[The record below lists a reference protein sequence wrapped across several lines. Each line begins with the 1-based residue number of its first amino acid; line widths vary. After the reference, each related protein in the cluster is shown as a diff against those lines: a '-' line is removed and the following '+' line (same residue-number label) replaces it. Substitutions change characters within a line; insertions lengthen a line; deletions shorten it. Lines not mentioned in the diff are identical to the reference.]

1 MIITTNVVEL
11 TESTYP
17 SFVESGLV
25 LIDVKGEWCGPCKQ
39 LSPTL
44 DRLSLDLSDTLK
56 VGKLDVDTNR
66 DIVVSLG
73 VRNIP
78 ALILFKDGEIV
89 ARNTGMISLEKLTD
103 MVNEH
108 K

>member
-1 MIITTNVVEL
+1 MIIKTNAVEL
-11 TESTYP
+11 TDTLYP
-17 SFVESGLV
+17 EFIKEGLV
-25 LIDVKGEWCGPCKQ
+25 LVDCTANWCNPCKQ
-39 LSPTL
+39 LSPIV

>member
-1 MIITTNVVEL
+1 MIITTNAVEL

-25 LIDVKGEWCGPCKQ
+25 LIDVKGEWCGPCRQ
-39 LSPTL
+39 LSPIV

>member
-39 LSPTL
+39 LSPIV
-44 DRLSLDLSDTLK
+44 DRLSLDLSDSLK

>member
-11 TESTYP
+11 TETTYP
-17 SFVESGLV
+17 EFIKNGLV
-25 LIDVKGEWCGPCKQ
+25 LVDCAANWCNPCKI

>member
-1 MIITTNVVEL
+1 MITTNVVEL

-25 LIDVKGEWCGPCKQ
+25 LIDVKGEWCGPCRQ
-39 LSPTL
+39 LSPIV
-44 DRLSLDLSDTLK
+44 DKLSLELQGTVT

>member
-39 LSPTL
+39 LSPIV

>member
-1 MIITTNVVEL
+1 MIITTNAVEL
-11 TESTYP
+11 TETTYP
-17 SFVESGLV
+17 EFIKNGLV
-25 LIDVKGEWCGPCKQ
+25 LVDCTANWCNPCKQ
-39 LSPTL
+39 LSPIV

>member
-1 MIITTNVVEL
+1 MIIKTNAVEL
-11 TESTYP
+11 TDTLYP
-17 SFVESGLV
+17 EFIKNGLV
-25 LIDVKGEWCGPCKQ
+25 LVDCTANWCGPCKQ
-39 LSPTL
+39 LSPIV

>member
-1 MIITTNVVEL
+1 MIITTNAVEL
-11 TESTYP
+11 TDTLYP
-17 SFVESGLV
+17 EFIKEGLV
-25 LIDVKGEWCGPCKQ
+25 LIDAWAQWCGPCRQ
-39 LSPTL
+39 LSPIV
-44 DRLSLDLSDTLK
+44 DRLSLDLSDSLK

>member
-44 DRLSLDLSDTLK
+44 DRLSLDLSDSLK

>member
-25 LIDVKGEWCGPCKQ
+25 LIDVKGEWCGPCRQ

-44 DRLSLDLSDTLK
+44 DKLSLELQGTVT
-56 VGKLDVDTNR
+56 VGKLDVDTCK
-66 DIVVSLG
+66 DIVMSLG
-73 VRNIP
+73 VKNIP
-78 ALILFKDGEIV
+78 SLILFKDGEIV
-89 ARNTGMISLEKLTD
+89 ARNTGLISLEKLVE

>member
-11 TESTYP
+11 TETTYP
-17 SFVESGLV
+17 EFIKNGLV
-25 LIDVKGEWCGPCKQ
+25 LVDCAANWCGPCKQ

>member
-1 MIITTNVVEL
+1 MIITTNAVEL
-11 TESTYP
+11 TDTLYP
-17 SFVESGLV
+17 EFIKNGLV
-25 LIDVKGEWCGPCKQ
+25 LIDVKGEWCGPCRQ
-39 LSPTL
+39 LSPIV

>member
-1 MIITTNVVEL
+1 MIVTTNVVEL

-25 LIDVKGEWCGPCKQ
+25 LIDVKGEWCGPCRQ
-39 LSPTL
+39 LSPIV
-44 DRLSLDLSDTLK
+44 DRLSLELQGTVT